1 MTPAVS
7 WPIEPAMIAPFL
19 AAMVLVELTPG
30 PNMVWLAALT
40 MAQGR
45 TAGLRAVAGV
55 TLGLTIYMCA
65 AVVGLAGA
73 IAAAPGV
80 YDVLRVAGVVYL
92 LWLAYDAWRQAD
104 AEDVAAGATPFV
116 RGLVANILNPKAALF
131 YVTLLPGFIDPAR
144 ASFQSQALVFGGAHI
159 AISVAI
165 HALIVFAAA
174 HVALLLGEGGDRT
187 RAHRLRRIAAV
198 GIALVAIWLWWET
211 RR

>member
-1 MTPAVS
+1 MTPADG
-7 WPIEPAMIAPFL
+7 WPVDPAMIAPFL
-19 AAMVLVELTPG
+19 AAMALVELTPG

-45 TAGLRAVAGV
+45 AAGLRAVAGV
-55 TLGLTIYMCA
+55 TLGLTIYMLA

-80 YDVLRVAGVVYL
+80 YDLLRFAGVAYL
-92 LWLAYDAWRQAD
+92 LWLAFDAWRDAD
-104 AEDVAAGATPFV
+104 DEDVEPGATPFV
-116 RGLVANILNPKAALF
+116 RGLVANLLNPKAALF

-144 ASFQSQALVFGGAHI
+144 ASFPSQALVFGGAHI

-165 HALIVFAAA
+165 HTGIVFGAAQ
-174 HVALLLGEGGDRT
+174 VASLLSGRGDRA
-187 RAHRLRRIAAV
+187 RAIRLRRIAAV
-198 GIALVAIWLWWET
+198 GIGLVAIWLWWET